1 MIDLRGA
8 RDRVRVTAAHGIRSV
23 FSRRA
28 TPAWITLGSLIA
40 AATVLIAVGA
50 FDTAENEPAAVAIGE
65 EVRLPTYAVT
75 VLDVEV
81 TDAVE
86 DQFLEAEE
94 SESLVLVTLRLEN
107 LSDATISVD
116 GTSDG
121 ISSHLVNSSSP
132 LLDLSGVAVT
142 GSAGYWRDVT
152 SSRRPLLQPDV
163 PAIVTI
169 AWPVESAD
177 LDSDDLALEVHE
189 ADPQHGNIVVAST
202 DVTWWQGDLV
212 ARIDL
217 EAGR

>member
-28 TPAWITLGSLIA
+28 TPAWIALGSLVA
-40 AATVLIAVGA
+40 AAAVLIAVGA

-86 DQFLEAEE
+86 DQYLEADEG
-94 SESLVLVTLRLEN
+94 ESLVLVTMRLEN
-107 LSDATISVD
+107 LSDAPIGID
-116 GTSDG
+116 GSLDG
-121 ISSHLVNSSSP
+121 ISSHLVNSTSP
-132 LLDLSGVAVT
+132 LLDLSGVTVT
-142 GSAGYWRDVT
+142 GSARYWRDVT
-152 SSRRPLLQPDV
+152 SSRRPLLQPAV
-163 PAIVTI
+163 PAVVTI

-177 LDSDDLALEVHE
+177 LDSDDVTLEVHE

>member
-1 MIDLRGA
+1 VIDLRGA

-40 AATVLIAVGA
+40 AAAVLIAVGA

-86 DQFLEAEE
+86 DQFLEADEG
-94 SESLVLVTLRLEN
+94 ESLVLVTLRLEN

-142 GSAGYWRDVT
+142 GSARYWRDVT

-177 LDSDDLALEVHE
+177 LDSDDVTLEVHE